1 MSNPVRIMRWIGGKS
16 RLSTQLR
23 AVMDVEHSVFAEP
36 FLGGGGFFLN
46 RSVIGARQIINDLD
60 DGIYSIWRVIGSDR
74 YHEFANNFSNFPIS
88 DDVFRKFK
96 GIRKKGFP
104 CCSEMEKALM
114 TYYLTVYSF
123 NGGTRNMEYGHK
135 PEEWEEMR
143 AKALRRLRSSL
154 ERAHFQA
161 SNSEIY
167 NTDARVIIAAYK
179 DNPDA
184 LIYIDSP
191 YVYELMGDMK
201 NPYNTAFTTE
211 DQISLLTLIRDAKA
225 KVCVSGYRGGSL
237 LYDRYLN
244 RDTDWH
250 VYKIGEVTRSAGMY
264 TAIKGDT
271 HNKVSEFVW
280 TNYEVPAKASF
291 FVNTFDLAL
300 TYGEIAEYQA
310 KVA

>member
-1 MSNPVRIMRWIGGKS
+1 
-16 RLSTQLR
+16 
-23 AVMDVEHSVFAEP
+23 
-36 FLGGGGFFLN
+36 
-46 RSVIGARQIINDLD
+46 
-60 DGIYSIWRVIGSDR
+60 
-74 YHEFANNFSNFPIS
+74 
-88 DDVFRKFK
+88 
-96 GIRKKGFP
+96 
-104 CCSEMEKALM
+104 
-114 TYYLTVYSF
+114 
-123 NGGTRNMEYGHK
+123 
-135 PEEWEEMR
+135 
-143 AKALRRLRSSL
+143 
-154 ERAHFQA
+154 
-161 SNSEIY
+161 
-167 NTDARVIIAAYK
+167 
-179 DNPDA
+179 
-184 LIYIDSP
+184 
-191 YVYELMGDMK
+191 MK